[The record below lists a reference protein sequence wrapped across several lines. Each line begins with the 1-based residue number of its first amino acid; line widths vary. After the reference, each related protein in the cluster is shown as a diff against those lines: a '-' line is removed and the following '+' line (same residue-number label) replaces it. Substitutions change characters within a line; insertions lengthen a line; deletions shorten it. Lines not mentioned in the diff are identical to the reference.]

1 MVPSIPTS
9 RLLALVVVAV
19 CLPAWA
25 DAPRASGPPPPRF
38 ALTIS
43 GGASLGAYEAG
54 ATWAF
59 LRFMRGLEEG
69 GPEAARTR
77 LAVAT
82 GASAGSLNA
91 TLAALAWC
99 SAHDASTVDDN
110 PFLRAWRGVGLEEL
124 LPAEWRAYRPDDG
137 LLARAALE
145 PAERELRALLAAGD
159 ARACQVRLGMTAT
172 ADQPLVTPIAGLSV
186 KDQTVA
192 IPLQITARAGVR
204 PVVRS
209 QRLPHRRVAGGR
221 VLHLSGGSAAEDG
234 EVEIEADELVGA
246 VKASG
251 AFPLAFGA
259 MTLPMCV
266 EGCPARDLD
275 LLRLCPVPNG
285 RPVQG
290 RACRGAFRDGGVFDN
305 TPLQLAVE
313 LAEAAPGGAEHPTV
327 YLYVDPDL
335 RRSQA
340 LLTGE
345 ETAAARPGPGLARE
359 LAFFAAATTYAR
371 ERSLY
376 DALRGSRW
384 NRDLPQL
391 LGAAAEGLRDL
402 RRLAPSETGG
412 RSRAAPLARAEP
424 GAVRA
429 FIACAPA
436 DRAALPER
444 CLSAAPADVP
454 PLTVGEG
461 AAFASAARAALA
473 SLAGRGEPAGWS
485 DEAPSLETAAALLRG
500 LQVLAERGAF
510 PAGDA
515 ARPAAV
521 ASLKE
526 MARFAARLEP
536 LCRGETF
543 QRGEAPEVCQR
554 LASFGE
560 LAEDAGRGGV
570 SRPLVISRRFAPL
583 TASLFL
589 NFGAFIDPAFSE
601 ADYLV
606 GVYDAAY
613 GFAAYRCG
621 QATYGAG
628 ATSFARGSDPEDA
641 RCLGIELSHA
651 AERLGVPGSPAA
663 WAVYRR
669 LARAEGGALGAAGQ
683 ESWRWADAAAG
694 DSDGAVPKVVEA
706 LLSQARSCDPADAVP
721 LCVAD
726 PTLDEFVE
734 ALRRNGYRSE
744 LVDAPERWEDERLIR
759 LANRGL
765 ALERAPGFGR
775 VAWAGTQL
783 LVRSS
788 YRGTGLHDPSTLPG
802 LDEVGPTPARLVA
815 AALPHR
821 LSTGVSATQLAAA
834 WWEPVLDLHPR
845 AALQLR
851 NDISTDFVHGPS
863 LALRP
868 SLVVN
873 RTGLLSASVGLAA
886 GRSWPWWPDRAG
898 ATRLGVEFGV
908 GVARDGL
915 RLVLTS
921 LPGPGEPSGS
931 SWNLRLDLS
940 DVAGL
945 VYWLTRM

>member
-1 MVPSIPTS
+1 MS
-9 RLLALVVVAV
+9 RLLALAMAAL

-25 DAPRASGPPPPRF
+25 DAPQADGAAPRRF

-43 GGASLGAYEAG
+43 GGVSLGAYEAG

-59 LRFMRGLEEG
+59 LRFMRRMEEDA
-69 GPEAARTR
+69 PAAARPQ

-91 TLAALAWC
+91 ALAALAWC
-99 SAHDASTVDDN
+99 SARDTSTVDDN
-110 PFLRAWRGVGLEEL
+110 PFLRAWRGVGLEAL
-124 LPAEWRAYRPDDG
+124 LPAEWRAYRLDDG

-172 ADQPLVTPIAGLSV
+172 ADQPLVTPIAGLAV
-186 KDQTVA
+186 KEQTVA
-192 IPLQITARAGVR
+192 IPLQISARAGER

-209 QRLPHRRVAGGR
+209 QRLPHRRVAGDR
-221 VLHLSGGSAAEDG
+221 VLHLSGGRADEDG
-234 EVEIEADELVGA
+234 EVEIEADQLVNA

-266 EGCPARDLD
+266 EGCPARDQD
-275 LLRLCPVPNG
+275 ALRFCPVPDG

-313 LAEAAPGGAEHPTV
+313 LAEAAPGGAADRTV

-340 LLTGE
+340 RLTGA
-345 ETAAARPGPGLARE
+345 ETAAARPAPGLSRE

-376 DALRGSRW
+376 EALRGSRW

-391 LGAAAEGLRDL
+391 LGAAAEGLREL
-402 RRLAPSETGG
+402 RRLAPAETALAA
-412 RSRAAPLARAEP
+412 RAAHLARGEPAAVRGFTACTPAARAEL
-424 GAVRA
+424 A
-429 FIACAPA
+429 
-436 DRAALPER
+436 ER
-444 CLSAAPADVP
+444 CLKDEPGDRRR
-454 PLTVGEG
+454 LTNGERV
-461 AAFASAARAALA
+461 AFASAARATLS
-473 SLAGRGEPAGWS
+473 SLAGRGAPVSWTE
-485 DEAPSLETAAALLRG
+485 EAPSLETAAALLRG
-500 LQVLAERGAF
+500 LQTLAERASFSF
-510 PAGDA
+510 PAGDES
-515 ARPAAV
+515 RTAV
-521 ASLKE
+521 AASLKE
-526 MARFAARLEP
+526 AARLAGRLEP
-536 LCRGETF
+536 LCRSEAFPG
-543 QRGEAPEVCQR
+543 GEAPEACRR
-554 LASFGE
+554 LSSFGE
-560 LAEDAGRGGV
+560 LAEDALATGG

-589 NFGAFIDPAFSE
+589 NFGAFIDPAFAE

-606 GVYDAAY
+606 GTYDAAY
-613 GFAAYRCG
+613 GFAAYQCG

-628 ATSFARGSDPEDA
+628 ATSFAHGSDPEDA
-641 RCLGIELSHA
+641 RCLGVELARA
-651 AERLGVPGSPAA
+651 ADRLGVSGSPAA

-683 ESWRWADAAAG
+683 EAWRWADAAPG
-694 DSDGAVPKVVEA
+694 DGEGPVSKVVEA
-706 LLSQARSCDPADAVP
+706 LLSRPRSCDSADAAL

-726 PTLDEFVE
+726 PTLDEFLE
-734 ALRRNGYRSE
+734 ALRRGGYQSE
-744 LVDAPERWEDERLIR
+744 LVDGPEAWADERLIR

-765 ALERAPGFGR
+765 ALERTPGFGR
-775 VAWAGTQL
+775 AAWAGTQL

-788 YRGTGLHDPSTLPG
+788 YRGPGVHDPSTLPQF
-802 LDEVGPTPARLVA
+802 DEVGPTPARLVA

-821 LSTGVSATQLAAA
+821 LSTGVSATQLAGA

-845 AALQLR
+845 LALQLR

-873 RTGLLSASVGLAA
+873 RTGLLSASVGLAV
-886 GRSWPWWPDRAG
+886 GRSWPWWPDSAG
-898 ATRLGVEFGV
+898 ATRLGAELGV
-908 GVARDGL
+908 GVARDRL

-921 LPGPGEPSGS
+921 LQGPGDRPG
-931 SWNLRLDLS
+931 WNLRLDLS